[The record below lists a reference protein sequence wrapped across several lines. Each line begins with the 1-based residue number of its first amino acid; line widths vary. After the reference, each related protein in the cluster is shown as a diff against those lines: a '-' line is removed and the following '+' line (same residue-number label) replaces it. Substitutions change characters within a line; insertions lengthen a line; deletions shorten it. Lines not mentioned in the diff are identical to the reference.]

1 MYCNFFGFSE
11 KPFDLTPDPRFLY
24 RSLGYRKNIASL
36 ISGIVRRNGLIIIIG
51 EEGTGKTTL
60 LDTALGRLDENTK
73 VACIFNPDG
82 SFEQMLD
89 MALVDLGLARADGLL
104 YKQQALDR
112 MKSFAS
118 EQLGNDGN
126 VVFIVD
132 EAHNLNSSTIGDL
145 RLLYGLESQR
155 QRLVPP

>member
-1 MYCNFFGFSE
+1 M
-11 KPFDLTPDPRFLY
+11 
-24 RSLGYRKNIASL
+24 
-36 ISGIVRRNGLIIIIG
+36 V
-51 EEGTGKTTL
+51 
-60 LDTALGRLDENTK
+60 
-73 VACIFNPDG
+73 
-82 SFEQMLD
+82 D
-89 MALVDLGLARADGLL
+89 MTLVDLGLARADGLL